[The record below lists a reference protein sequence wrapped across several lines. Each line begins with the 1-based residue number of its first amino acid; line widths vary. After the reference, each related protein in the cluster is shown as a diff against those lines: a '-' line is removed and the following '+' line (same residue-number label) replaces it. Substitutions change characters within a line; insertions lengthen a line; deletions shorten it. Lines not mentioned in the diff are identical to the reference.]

1 MASAAKA
8 NDKPPLRAE
17 QRSVTDARIVQ
28 GAMAAFA
35 EKGLD
40 ATVDDVAEVAGVGRV
55 TVFRHFASH
64 GELFAAVIARVFEIY
79 EGETARLASMDE
91 GCELWL
97 ANTAATLHEMHG
109 RLWGRGFWDIHVQR
123 PGTAPE
129 VLAAISDRLGRRR
142 DLFKEL
148 ANAAWR
154 ARGGG
159 DGAPRWVVDAFAVL
173 LSAFATTAMESYEVE
188 DAGQLSAR
196 ILVAVLSEAIGEQ
209 TAQTRTL

>member
-1 MASAAKA
+1 
-8 NDKPPLRAE
+8 
-17 QRSVTDARIVQ
+17 
-28 GAMAAFA
+28 
-35 EKGLD
+35 
-40 ATVDDVAEVAGVGRV
+40 
-55 TVFRHFASH
+55 
-64 GELFAAVIARVFEIY
+64 
-79 EGETARLASMDE
+79 
-91 GCELWL
+91 
-97 ANTAATLHEMHG
+97 
-109 RLWGRGFWDIHVQR
+109 
-123 PGTAPE
+123 